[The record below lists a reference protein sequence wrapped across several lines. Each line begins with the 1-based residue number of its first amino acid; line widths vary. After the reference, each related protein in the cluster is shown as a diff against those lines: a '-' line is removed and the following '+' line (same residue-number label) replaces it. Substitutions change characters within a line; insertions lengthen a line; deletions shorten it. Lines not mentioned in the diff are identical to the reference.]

1 MKIGLVLEGGAM
13 KGMHT
18 SGVLDVFLDNGISFD
33 GAIGVSAGAL
43 FGVNFVSKQRGRA
56 IRYNSRYCADKHY
69 MGLYSLMTT
78 GNVVNTEFAYYT
90 VPQKLD
96 IFDDETYKK
105 GIPFYAVVTNIKTGK
120 AEYMRLSS
128 VFSEMEILR
137 ASGAMPFFSKPVKLG
152 ENYYLDGGVAD
163 SIPFEKFMEMGYDK
177 LVVVLTKD
185 KDYVK
190 GPMPKKLVEAVYSKK
205 YPEFAMTLINRHEMY
220 NEEMRKLNELEK
232 SGDVFI
238 IRPSKPLTLS
248 RIEKDPKKLKEAYDQ
263 GLEDGKNAMPGLMEF
278 LEKNKK

>member
-1 MKIGLVLEGGAM
+1 MKTGLVLEGGAM

-18 SGVLDVFLDNGISFD
+18 SGVLDVFLDNDISFD

-69 MGLYSLMTT
+69 MGLYSFLTT

-96 IFDDETYKK
+96 IFDDETYRK
-105 GIPFYAVVTNIKTGK
+105 GIPFYIVITNVETGQ
-120 AEYMRLSS
+120 AEYPRLYS
-128 VFSEMEILR
+128 VLSEMETLR
-137 ASGAMPFFSKPVKLG
+137 ASGAMPFLSKPIKLG

-163 SIPFEKFMEMGYDK
+163 SIPFEKFREMGYEK

-190 GPMPKKLVEAVYSKK
+190 GPMPKKLVEAFYSKE
-205 YPEFAMTLINRHEMY
+205 YPAFANALINRHEMY
-220 NEEMRKLNELEK
+220 NEQTKKLKELEK
-232 SGDVFI
+232 SGDAFV

-248 RIEKDPKKLKEAYDQ
+248 RIEKDPKKLWEAYEL
-263 GLEDGKNAMPGLMEF
+263 GFADGKAALPGLLDF
-278 LEKNKK
+278 LGK

>member
-1 MKIGLVLEGGAM
+1 MKTGLVLEGGAM

-18 SGVLDVFLDNGISFD
+18 SGVLDVFLDNDISFD

-56 IRYNSRYCADKHY
+56 IRYNSKYCADKHY
-69 MGLYSLMTT
+69 MGLYSFLTT

-96 IFDDETYKK
+96 IFDDETYRK
-105 GIPFYAVVTNIKTGK
+105 GIPFYIVVTNVETGQ
-120 AEYMRLSS
+120 AEYPRLYS
-128 VFSEMEILR
+128 VLSEMETLR
-137 ASGAMPFFSKPVKLG
+137 ASGAMPFLSKPIKLG

-163 SIPFEKFMEMGYDK
+163 SIPFEKFREMGYEK

-190 GPMPKKLVEAVYSKK
+190 GPMPKKLVEAFYSKE
-205 YPEFAMTLINRHEMY
+205 YPEFAKTLINRHEMY
-220 NEEMRKLNELEK
+220 NEQTRKLKELEK
-232 SGDVFI
+232 SGDAFV

-248 RIEKDPKKLKEAYDQ
+248 RIEKDPKKLWEAYEL
-263 GLEDGKNAMPGLMEF
+263 GFADGKAALPGLLDF
-278 LEKNKK
+278 LGK

>member
-18 SGVLDVFLDNGISFD
+18 SGVLDVFLDNNISFD

-43 FGVNFVSKQRGRA
+43 FGVNFVSKQHGRA
-56 IRYNSRYCADKHY
+56 IRYNSKYCSDKHY
-69 MGLYSLMTT
+69 MGLYSLLTT

-96 IFDDETYKK
+96 IFDDETYKN
-105 GIPFYAVVTNIKTGK
+105 GIPFYVVVTNIETGE
-120 AEYMRLSS
+120 AEYPRLNS
-128 VFSEMEILR
+128 VFSEMETLR

-152 ENYYLDGGVAD
+152 DSYYLDGGVAD
-163 SIPFEKFMEMGYDK
+163 SIPFEKFREMGYEK

-190 GPMPKKLVEAVYSKK
+190 GPMPKKMVEALYAKK
-205 YPEFAMTLINRHEMY
+205 YPEFANALINRHEMY
-220 NEEMRKLNELEK
+220 NEQVRKLRELEA
-232 SGDVFI
+232 SGDAFV
-238 IRPSKPLTLS
+238 IRPSKPLTIS
-248 RIEKDPKKLKEAYDQ
+248 RIEKDPDKLWEAYNQGLDDGKEA
-263 GLEDGKNAMPGLMEF
+263 LPGLLEF
-278 LEKNKK
+278 LK

>member
-1 MKIGLVLEGGAM
+1 MKTGLVLEGGAM

-18 SGVLDVFLDNGISFD
+18 SGVLDVFLDNDISFD

-69 MGLYSLMTT
+69 MGLYSFLTT

-105 GIPFYAVVTNIKTGK
+105 GNPFYIVITNVETGQ
-120 AEYMRLSS
+120 AEYPRLYS
-128 VFSEMEILR
+128 VLSEMETLR
-137 ASGAMPFFSKPVKLG
+137 ASGAMPFLSKPIKLG

-163 SIPFEKFMEMGYDK
+163 SIPFEKFREMGYEK

-190 GPMPKKLVEAVYSKK
+190 GPMPKKLVEAFYSKE
-205 YPEFAMTLINRHEMY
+205 YPEFAKALINRHEMY
-220 NEEMRKLNELEK
+220 NEQTKKLKELEK
-232 SGDVFI
+232 SGDAFV

-248 RIEKDPKKLKEAYDQ
+248 RIEKDPKKLWEAYEL
-263 GLEDGKNAMPGLMEF
+263 GFADGKAALPGLLDF
-278 LEKNKK
+278 LGK

>member
-1 MKIGLVLEGGAM
+1 MKTGLVLEGGAM

-18 SGVLDVFLDNGISFD
+18 SGVLDVFLDNDISFD

-56 IRYNSRYCADKHY
+56 IRYNSKYCADKHY
-69 MGLYSLMTT
+69 MGLYSFLTT

-96 IFDDETYKK
+96 IFDDETYRK
-105 GIPFYAVVTNIKTGK
+105 GVPFYIVITNVETGQ
-120 AEYMRLSS
+120 AEYPRLYS
-128 VFSEMEILR
+128 VLSEMETLR
-137 ASGAMPFFSKPVKLG
+137 ASGAMPFLSKPIKLG

-163 SIPFEKFMEMGYDK
+163 SIPFEKFREMGYEK

-190 GPMPKKLVEAVYSKK
+190 GPMPKKLVEAFYSKE
-205 YPEFAMTLINRHEMY
+205 YPEFAKALINRHEMY
-220 NEEMRKLNELEK
+220 NEQTRKLKELEK
-232 SGDVFI
+232 SGDAFV

-248 RIEKDPKKLKEAYDQ
+248 RIEKDPKKLWEAYKL
-263 GLEDGKNAMPGLMEF
+263 GLADGKAALPGLLDF
-278 LEKNKK
+278 LGK

>member
-1 MKIGLVLEGGAM
+1 MKTGLVLEGGAM

-18 SGVLDVFLDNGISFD
+18 SGVLDVFLDNDISFD

-56 IRYNSRYCADKHY
+56 IRYNSKYCADKHY
-69 MGLYSLMTT
+69 MGLYSFLTT

-96 IFDDETYKK
+96 IFDDETYRK
-105 GIPFYAVVTNIKTGK
+105 GIPFYIVITNVETGQ
-120 AEYMRLSS
+120 AEYPRLYS
-128 VFSEMEILR
+128 VLSEMETLR
-137 ASGAMPFFSKPVKLG
+137 ASGAMPFLSKPIKLG

-163 SIPFEKFMEMGYDK
+163 SIPFEKFREMGYEK

-190 GPMPKKLVEAVYSKK
+190 GPMPKKLVEAFYSKE
-205 YPEFAMTLINRHEMY
+205 YPAFANALINRHEMY
-220 NEEMRKLNELEK
+220 NEQTKKLKELEK
-232 SGDVFI
+232 SGEAFV

-248 RIEKDPKKLKEAYDQ
+248 RIEKDPKKLWEAYEL
-263 GLEDGKNAMPGLMEF
+263 GLADGKAALPGLLDF
-278 LEKNKK
+278 LGK

>member
-1 MKIGLVLEGGAM
+1 MKTGLVLEGGAM

-18 SGVLDVFLDNGISFD
+18 SGVLDVFLDNDISFD

-69 MGLYSLMTT
+69 MGLYSFLTT

-96 IFDDETYKK
+96 IFDDETYRK
-105 GIPFYAVVTNIKTGK
+105 GIPFYVVITNVETGQ
-120 AEYMRLSS
+120 AEYPRLYS
-128 VFSEMEILR
+128 VLSEMETLR
-137 ASGAMPFFSKPVKLG
+137 ASGALPFLSKPIKLG

-163 SIPFEKFMEMGYDK
+163 SIPFEKFREMGYEK

-190 GPMPKKLVEAVYSKK
+190 GPMPKKLVEAFYSKE
-205 YPEFAMTLINRHEMY
+205 YPEFANALINRHEMY
-220 NEEMRKLNELEK
+220 NEQTKKLKELEK
-232 SGDVFI
+232 SGEAFV

-248 RIEKDPKKLKEAYDQ
+248 RIEKDPKKLWEAYEL
-263 GLEDGKNAMPGLMEF
+263 GLADGKAALPGLLDF
-278 LEKNKK
+278 LGK

>member
-1 MKIGLVLEGGAM
+1 MKTGLVLEGGAM

-18 SGVLDVFLDNGISFD
+18 SGVLDVFLDNDISFD

-56 IRYNSRYCADKHY
+56 IRYNSKYCADKHY
-69 MGLYSLMTT
+69 MGLYSFLTT

-96 IFDDETYKK
+96 IFDDETYRK
-105 GIPFYAVVTNIKTGK
+105 GIPFYIVVTNVETGQ
-120 AEYMRLSS
+120 AEYPRLYS
-128 VFSEMEILR
+128 VLSEMETLR
-137 ASGAMPFFSKPVKLG
+137 ASGAMPFLSKPIKLG

-163 SIPFEKFMEMGYDK
+163 SIPFEKFREMGYEK

-190 GPMPKKLVEAVYSKK
+190 GPMPKKLVEAFYSKE
-205 YPEFAMTLINRHEMY
+205 YPEFAKALINRHEMY
-220 NEEMRKLNELEK
+220 NEQTRKLKEPEK
-232 SGDVFI
+232 SGDAFV

-248 RIEKDPKKLKEAYDQ
+248 RIEKDPKKLWEAYEL
-263 GLEDGKNAMPGLMEF
+263 GFADGKAALPGLLDF
-278 LEKNKK
+278 LGK

>member
-1 MKIGLVLEGGAM
+1 MKTGLVLEGGAM

-18 SGVLDVFLDNGISFD
+18 SGVLDVFLDNDISFD

-69 MGLYSLMTT
+69 MGLYSFLTT

-96 IFDDETYKK
+96 IFDDETYRK
-105 GIPFYAVVTNIKTGK
+105 GIPFYIVITNVETGQ
-120 AEYMRLSS
+120 AEYPRLYS
-128 VFSEMEILR
+128 VLSEMETLR
-137 ASGAMPFFSKPVKLG
+137 ASGALPFLSKPIKLG

-163 SIPFEKFMEMGYDK
+163 SIPFEKFREMGYEK

-190 GPMPKKLVEAVYSKK
+190 GPMPKKLVEAFYSKE
-205 YPEFAMTLINRHEMY
+205 YPAFANALINRHEMY
-220 NEEMRKLNELEK
+220 NEQTKKLKELEK
-232 SGDVFI
+232 SGEAFV

-248 RIEKDPKKLKEAYDQ
+248 RIEKDPKKLWEAYEL
-263 GLEDGKNAMPGLMEF
+263 GLADGKAALPGLLDF
-278 LEKNKK
+278 LGK

>member
-1 MKIGLVLEGGAM
+1 MKTGLVLEGGAM

-18 SGVLDVFLDNGISFD
+18 SGVLDVFLDNDISFY

-69 MGLYSLMTT
+69 MGLYSFLTT

-96 IFDDETYKK
+96 IFDDETYRK
-105 GIPFYAVVTNIKTGK
+105 GIPFYVVITNVETGQ
-120 AEYMRLSS
+120 AEYPRLYS
-128 VFSEMEILR
+128 VLSEMETLR
-137 ASGAMPFFSKPVKLG
+137 ASGALPFLSKPIKLG

-163 SIPFEKFMEMGYDK
+163 SIPFEKFREMGYEK

-190 GPMPKKLVEAVYSKK
+190 GPMPKKLVEAFYSKE
-205 YPEFAMTLINRHEMY
+205 YPEFANALINRHEMY
-220 NEEMRKLNELEK
+220 NEQTKKLKELEK
-232 SGDVFI
+232 SGEAFV

-248 RIEKDPKKLKEAYDQ
+248 RIEKDPKKLWEAYEL
-263 GLEDGKNAMPGLMEF
+263 GLADGKAALPGLLDF
-278 LEKNKK
+278 LGK

>member
-1 MKIGLVLEGGAM
+1 MKTGLVLEGGAM

-18 SGVLDVFLDNGISFD
+18 SGVLDVFLDNDISFD

-56 IRYNSRYCADKHY
+56 IRYNSKYCADKHY
-69 MGLYSLMTT
+69 MGLYSFLTT

-96 IFDDETYKK
+96 IFDDETYRK
-105 GIPFYAVVTNIKTGK
+105 GVPFYIVITNVETGQ
-120 AEYMRLSS
+120 AEYPRLYS
-128 VFSEMEILR
+128 VLSEMETLR
-137 ASGAMPFFSKPVKLG
+137 ASGAMPFLSKPIKLG

-163 SIPFEKFMEMGYDK
+163 SIPFEKFREMGYEK
-177 LVVVLTKD
+177 LVGVLTKD

-190 GPMPKKLVEAVYSKK
+190 GPMPKKLVEAFYSKE
-205 YPEFAMTLINRHEMY
+205 YPEFAKALINRHEMY
-220 NEEMRKLNELEK
+220 NEQTRKLKELEK
-232 SGDVFI
+232 SGDAFV

-248 RIEKDPKKLKEAYDQ
+248 RIEKDPKKLWEAYKL
-263 GLEDGKNAMPGLMEF
+263 GLADGKAALPGLLDF
-278 LEKNKK
+278 LGK

>member
-1 MKIGLVLEGGAM
+1 MKTGLVLEGGAM
-13 KGMHT
+13 KGLHT
-18 SGVLDVFLDNGISFD
+18 SGVLDVFLDNDISFD

-69 MGLYSLMTT
+69 MGLYSFLTT

-96 IFDDETYKK
+96 IFDDETYRK
-105 GIPFYAVVTNIKTGK
+105 GIPFYIVITNVETGQ
-120 AEYMRLSS
+120 AEYPRLYS
-128 VFSEMEILR
+128 VLSEMETLR
-137 ASGAMPFFSKPVKLG
+137 ASGAMPFLSKPIKLG

-163 SIPFEKFMEMGYDK
+163 SIPFEKFREMGYEK

-190 GPMPKKLVEAVYSKK
+190 GPMPKKLVEAFYSKE
-205 YPEFAMTLINRHEMY
+205 YPAFANALINRHEMY
-220 NEEMRKLNELEK
+220 NEQTKKLKELEK
-232 SGDVFI
+232 SGDAFV

-248 RIEKDPKKLKEAYDQ
+248 RIEKDPKKLWEAYEL
-263 GLEDGKNAMPGLMEF
+263 GFADGKAALPGLLDF
-278 LEKNKK
+278 LGK

>member
-1 MKIGLVLEGGAM
+1 MKTGLVLEGGAM

-18 SGVLDVFLDNGISFD
+18 SGVLDVFLDNDISFD

-56 IRYNSRYCADKHY
+56 IRYNSKYCADKHY
-69 MGLYSLMTT
+69 MGLYSFLTT

-96 IFDDETYKK
+96 IFDDETYRK
-105 GIPFYAVVTNIKTGK
+105 GIPFYIVVTNVETGQ
-120 AEYMRLSS
+120 AEYPRLYS
-128 VFSEMEILR
+128 VLSEMETLR
-137 ASGAMPFFSKPVKLG
+137 ASGAMPFLSKPIKLG

-163 SIPFEKFMEMGYDK
+163 SIPFEKFREMGYKK

-190 GPMPKKLVEAVYSKK
+190 GPMPKKLVEAFYSKE
-205 YPEFAMTLINRHEMY
+205 YPEFAKALINRHEMY
-220 NEEMRKLNELEK
+220 NEQTRKLKELEK
-232 SGDVFI
+232 SGDAFV

-248 RIEKDPKKLKEAYDQ
+248 RIEKDPKKLWEAYEL
-263 GLEDGKNAMPGLMEF
+263 GLADGKAALPGLLDF
-278 LEKNKK
+278 LGK

>member
-1 MKIGLVLEGGAM
+1 MKTGLVLEGGAM

-18 SGVLDVFLDNGISFD
+18 SGVLDVFLDNDISFD

-56 IRYNSRYCADKHY
+56 IRYNSKYCADKHY
-69 MGLYSLMTT
+69 MGLYSFLTT

-96 IFDDETYKK
+96 IFDDETYRK
-105 GIPFYAVVTNIKTGK
+105 GIPFYIVVTNVETGQ
-120 AEYMRLSS
+120 AEYPRLYS
-128 VFSEMEILR
+128 VLSEMEILR
-137 ASGAMPFFSKPVKLG
+137 ASGAMPFLSKPIKLG

-163 SIPFEKFMEMGYDK
+163 SIPFEKFREMGYEK

-190 GPMPKKLVEAVYSKK
+190 GPMPKKLVEAFYSKE
-205 YPEFAMTLINRHEMY
+205 YPEFAKALINRHEMY
-220 NEEMRKLNELEK
+220 NEQTRKLKELEK
-232 SGDVFI
+232 SGDAFV

-248 RIEKDPKKLKEAYDQ
+248 RIEKDPKKLWEAYEL
-263 GLEDGKNAMPGLMEF
+263 GFADGKAALPGLLDF
-278 LEKNKK
+278 LGK

>member
-1 MKIGLVLEGGAM
+1 MKTGLVLEGGAM

-18 SGVLDVFLDNGISFD
+18 SGVLDVFLDNDISFD

-69 MGLYSLMTT
+69 MGLYSFLTT

-96 IFDDETYKK
+96 IFDDETYRK
-105 GIPFYAVVTNIKTGK
+105 GIPFYIVITNVETGQ
-120 AEYMRLSS
+120 AEYPRLYS
-128 VFSEMEILR
+128 VLSEMETLR
-137 ASGAMPFFSKPVKLG
+137 ASGALPFLSKPIKLG

-163 SIPFEKFMEMGYDK
+163 SIPFEKFREMGYEK

-190 GPMPKKLVEAVYSKK
+190 GPMPKKLVEAFYSKE
-205 YPEFAMTLINRHEMY
+205 YPEFANALINRHEMY
-220 NEEMRKLNELEK
+220 NEQTKKLKELEK
-232 SGDVFI
+232 SGEAFV

-248 RIEKDPKKLKEAYDQ
+248 RIEKDPKKLWEAYEL
-263 GLEDGKNAMPGLMEF
+263 GLADGKAALPGLLDF
-278 LEKNKK
+278 LGK

>member
-1 MKIGLVLEGGAM
+1 MKTGLVLEGGAM

-18 SGVLDVFLDNGISFD
+18 SGVLDVFLDNDISFD

-56 IRYNSRYCADKHY
+56 IRYNSKYCADKHY
-69 MGLYSLMTT
+69 MGLYSFLTT

-105 GIPFYAVVTNIKTGK
+105 GIPFYIVITNVETGQ
-120 AEYMRLSS
+120 AEYPRLYS
-128 VFSEMEILR
+128 VLSEMETLR
-137 ASGAMPFFSKPVKLG
+137 ASGALPFLSKPIKLG

-163 SIPFEKFMEMGYDK
+163 SIPFEKFREMGYEK

-190 GPMPKKLVEAVYSKK
+190 GPMPKKLVEAFYSKE
-205 YPEFAMTLINRHEMY
+205 YPEFANALINRHEMY
-220 NEEMRKLNELEK
+220 NEQTKKLKELEK
-232 SGDVFI
+232 SGEAFV

-248 RIEKDPKKLKEAYDQ
+248 RIEKDPKKLWEAYEL
-263 GLEDGKNAMPGLMEF
+263 GLADGKAALPGLLDF
-278 LEKNKK
+278 LGK

>member
-1 MKIGLVLEGGAM
+1 MKTGLVLEGGAM

-18 SGVLDVFLDNGISFD
+18 SGVLDVFLDNDISFD

-56 IRYNSRYCADKHY
+56 IRYNSKYCADKHY
-69 MGLYSLMTT
+69 MGLYSFLTT

-96 IFDDETYKK
+96 IFDDETYRK
-105 GIPFYAVVTNIKTGK
+105 GIPFYIVVTNVETGQ
-120 AEYMRLSS
+120 AEYPRLYS
-128 VFSEMEILR
+128 VLSEMETLR
-137 ASGAMPFFSKPVKLG
+137 ASGAMPFLSKPIKLG

-163 SIPFEKFMEMGYDK
+163 SIPFEKFREMGYEK

-190 GPMPKKLVEAVYSKK
+190 GPMPKKPVEAFYSKE
-205 YPEFAMTLINRHEMY
+205 YPEFAKALINRHEMY
-220 NEEMRKLNELEK
+220 NEQTRKLKELEK
-232 SGDVFI
+232 SGDAFV

-248 RIEKDPKKLKEAYDQ
+248 RIEKDPKKLWEAYEL
-263 GLEDGKNAMPGLMEF
+263 GLADGKAALPGLLDF
-278 LEKNKK
+278 LGK